1 MLSLKV
7 QLTKYKELK
16 RWDVPKY
23 YWLSDFTWVDLLH
36 YLARNKA
43 KPFTIGINFQSH
55 LQPGPNILK
64 M

>member
-43 KPFTIGINFQSH
+43 DKR
-55 LQPGPNILK
+55 
-64 M
+64 